1 MEIQKFEYLENEES
15 FLDEIKN
22 IFHSFW
28 RLSFGDESKFVKKK
42 TSKGTIYK
50 CQNQTEMTV
59 KMANKLTY

>member
-1 MEIQKFEYLENEES
+1 MFSEARSTCK
-15 FLDEIKN
+15 
-22 IFHSFW
+22 
-28 RLSFGDESKFVKKK
+28 VKERRTEKRQNLK